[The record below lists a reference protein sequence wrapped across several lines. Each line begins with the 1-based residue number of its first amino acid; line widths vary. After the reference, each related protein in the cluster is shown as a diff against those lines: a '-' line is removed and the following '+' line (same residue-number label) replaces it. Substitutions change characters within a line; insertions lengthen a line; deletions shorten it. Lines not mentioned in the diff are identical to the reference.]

1 MAAITVSL
9 FDQGERPRA
18 AVLYGQPACIV
29 PGESAECAHFSANA
43 LVLYQL
49 TTQRLQSF
57 VFRGFGTVSV
67 PGVDPAVNLL
77 CHATNAT
84 QSRQL
89 VRSVLW
95 LADHGLAPEQLP
107 DALWLRISALL
118 NQEKYGVRQLRRLLA
133 ANA

>member
-1 MAAITVSL
+1 MTAIRISI
-9 FDQGERPRA
+9 FDQGERLRA
-18 AVLYGQPACIV
+18 TVLYGQPISIV
-29 PGESAECAHFSANA
+29 PGEHAECAHFSANA

-84 QSRQL
+84 QSRKL
-89 VRSVLW
+89 VRSVMW
-95 LADHGLAPEQLP
+95 LADHGVAPT
-107 DALWLRISALL
+107 S
-118 NQEKYGVRQLRRLLA
+118 RRKVFPSQDTSSTPS
-133 ANA
+133 

>member
-9 FDQGERPRA
+9 FDQGERLRA
-18 AVLYGQPACIV
+18 AVLYGQPAGDLA
-29 PGESAECAHFSANA
+29 GEHGERVSFSANA

-49 TTQRLQSF
+49 TTHRLQSF
-57 VFRGFGTVSV
+57 VFRGFGTISV

-84 QSRQL
+84 QSRKL
-89 VRSVLW
+89 VRSVMW
-95 LADHGLAPEQLP
+95 LADHGVAPEQLP

-118 NQEKYGVRQLRRLLA
+118 NQEKYGVRQLRRLVA
-133 ANA
+133 ATA